1 MTDSRMY
8 YVIDT
13 NILIDYPDLVPPLD
27 GSLVELDSPTI
38 DLTGAHLVIPSVVI
52 RELSN
57 FKKEKS
63 ERGRVARMVLKR
75 IRDLTQKAKKEQAW
89 GSYLSS
95 YNLRANIEIKER
107 KQLLSILPVAKN
119 FVANTDLPFAPASN
133 DMDGQII
140 LTALAV
146 ADNLANEPGGL
157 LDGESGLEQVT
168 ILTND
173 NGLAIRANIR
183 GLATSGYGYKYP
195 EPYTGRREV
204 TVPKDM
210 LSLFMAIGE
219 LDLDEWQK
227 NMPGQPRLIANEFII
242 MHPDEPFKGYDP
254 HDDPYFSNIGRYDVK
269 RQMIVRL
276 KHIREFPVAP
286 RNPGQAIYAE
296 ALAEPS
302 IAAIVCTGPAGSG
315 KTFMA
320 TVYSYEAC
328 KRGEYIEATVVPCED
343 RGNTGALPG
352 DLDEKMDPSIR
363 ALKDALRDYLMDTD
377 KTIRKELSSMD
388 KSKQGRDDYCAQD
401 SFRQCEKPEKGS
413 VKNKLDERV
422 QNIWENWFSSLP
434 VDKAR
439 GRTFSRAIAI
449 YDEFQDQNAT
459 QADTLVKRIGKK
471 GKMIITGDVAQVHV
485 PWLDETSNGLVYASR
500 LLEDDYEVA
509 QVHFTEEEVVRH
521 SLVRRIAERQA
532 TQRHLSQG

>member
-89 GSYLSS
+89 DSYLSS

-107 KQLLSILPVAKN
+107 KQLLSILPVAKD
-119 FVANTDLPFAPASN
+119 FVTSRVLSFAPASN

-146 ADNLANEPGGL
+146 ADNLADESGGL
-157 LDGESGLEQVT
+157 LDSESGLERVT

-210 LSLFMAIGE
+210 LSLFMAT
-219 LDLDEWQK
+219 
-227 NMPGQPRLIANEFII
+227 LITHSAWW
-242 MHPDEPFKGYDP
+242 
-254 HDDPYFSNIGRYDVK
+254 
-269 RQMIVRL
+269 
-276 KHIREFPVAP
+276 
-286 RNPGQAIYAE
+286 
-296 ALAEPS
+296 
-302 IAAIVCTGPAGSG
+302 
-315 KTFMA
+315 
-320 TVYSYEAC
+320 
-328 KRGEYIEATVVPCED
+328 
-343 RGNTGALPG
+343 LP
-352 DLDEKMDPSIR
+352 
-363 ALKDALRDYLMDTD
+363 
-377 KTIRKELSSMD
+377 
-388 KSKQGRDDYCAQD
+388 
-401 SFRQCEKPEKGS
+401 
-413 VKNKLDERV
+413 
-422 QNIWENWFSSLP
+422 SLP
-434 VDKAR
+434 VCR
-439 GRTFSRAIAI
+439 
-449 YDEFQDQNAT
+449 
-459 QADTLVKRIGKK
+459 
-471 GKMIITGDVAQVHV
+471 
-485 PWLDETSNGLVYASR
+485 
-500 LLEDDYEVA
+500 
-509 QVHFTEEEVVRH
+509 
-521 SLVRRIAERQA
+521 SL
-532 TQRHLSQG
+532 